1 MALVV
6 GVLCWFAALAIGR
19 VPGGLRDLGAASL
32 RYQAQSS
39 AYALLLTSRYPD
51 SSPALQAAS
60 APPPRPRRRSTR
72 GGRVKA
78 LRIALYAALV
88 VGWLG
93 LAWLLW
99 GSVVPDGLALPHV
112 DVDTVFGK
120 ALVDRAERYE
130 RFLLVLWVLGIAV
143 TLGTLAIYARYGGR
157 FTEESAAGPLGTG
170 MLLAMLGLAILW
182 LTQLPFTVVG
192 LWWSRRHD
200 VSHMGYFD
208 AVFGDWVALGGDVR
222 LGLRRAARRDGAR
235 APPRLVV
242 VDSRRRRLH
251 RDRGAW
257 ACSSLRTSTRAS
269 SGPTIRR
276 SSRATT
282 DSSAPRVCTGSH
294 SASSRSAR
302 TTSQANA
309 FAFGVGPSRRVVLW
323 DTLLDGRF
331 SPGEVD
337 VVLAHELG
345 HHSSDHIAKAIG
357 WFALFALPGA
367 LVLML
372 ATRRLGGMGDPRAV
386 PLALLVAAAWTLVT
400 TPAQNVVSRRA
411 EAEADWKA
419 LQTTRDPQAARG
431 LFREFAVTSLGNPSP
446 PTWAYLLLETHPT
459 LAQRVAMADAWAAR
473 QGR

>member
-1 MALVV
+1 MRPLRVV
-6 GVLCWFAALAIGR
+6 V
-19 VPGGLRDLGAASL
+19 
-32 RYQAQSS
+32 
-39 AYALLLTSRYPD
+39 
-51 SSPALQAAS
+51 
-60 APPPRPRRRSTR
+60 
-72 GGRVKA
+72 
-78 LRIALYAALV
+78 YAALV
-88 VGWLG
+88 VGWVA

-99 GSVVPDGLALPHV
+99 ASVVPDGLALPHV

-130 RFLLVLWVLGIAV
+130 RFLLILWALGVVV
-143 TLGTLAIYARYGGR
+143 TLVTLAVYARYGSR

-170 MLLAMLGLAILW
+170 MLLGMLGLAVLW

-200 VSHMGYFD
+200 VSHMGYLE
-208 AVFGDWVALGGDVR
+208 AVFGDWVALGATFVSVCIALLVVMGLARR
-222 LGLRRAARRDGAR
+222 LGSWWWIPGAAVFTGIAALGVFVGPYLYTGLERPDDAGLVARYERLERAEGLHGIPLR
-235 APPRLVV
+235 VESV
-242 VDSRRRRLH
+242 SEE
-251 RDRGAW
+251 
-257 ACSSLRTSTRAS
+257 
-269 SGPTIRR
+269 
-276 SSRATT
+276 
-282 DSSAPRVCTGSH
+282 
-294 SASSRSAR
+294 
-302 TTSQANA
+302 TSQANA
-309 FAFGVGPSRRVVLW
+309 FAFGLGPSRRVVLW

-337 VVLAHELG
+337 VVMAHELG

-372 ATRRLGGMGDPRAV
+372 ATRRRGGMGDPRAV

-400 TPAQNVVSRRA
+400 TPAQNLVSRRA

-431 LFREFAVTSLGNPSP
+431 LFREFAVTSLGDPSP
-446 PTWAYLLLETHPT
+446 PTWAYVLLETHPT

-473 QGR
+473 QER

>member
-1 MALVV
+1 M
-6 GVLCWFAALAIGR
+6 
-19 VPGGLRDLGAASL
+19 
-32 RYQAQSS
+32 
-39 AYALLLTSRYPD
+39 
-51 SSPALQAAS
+51 
-60 APPPRPRRRSTR
+60 
-72 GGRVKA
+72 KA

-88 VGWLG
+88 VGWIG

-120 ALVDRAERYE
+120 ALVDRAQRYE
-130 RFLLVLWVLGIAV
+130 RFLLVLWALGVVV

-170 MLLAMLGLAILW
+170 MLLGMLGLAVLW

-200 VSHMGYFD
+200 VSHMGYFE
-208 AVFGDWVALGGDVR
+208 AVFGDWLALGATFVSVC
-222 LGLRRAARRDGAR
+222 LALLVVMGLARRVGSWWWIPGAAVFTAIAAVGVFVSPYLYTGLERPDDPGLVARFDRLER
-235 APPRLVV
+235 AEG
-242 VDSRRRRLH
+242 LH
-251 RDRGAW
+251 GIP
-257 ACSSLRTSTRAS
+257 LRVESVS
-269 SGPTIRR
+269 EK
-276 SSRATT
+276 
-282 DSSAPRVCTGSH
+282 
-294 SASSRSAR
+294 
-302 TTSQANA
+302 TSQANA

-372 ATRRLGGMGDPRAV
+372 ATRRRGGMGDPRAV

-400 TPAQNVVSRRA
+400 TPAQNLVSRRA

-431 LFREFAVTSLGNPSP
+431 LFREFAVTSLGDPSP
-446 PTWAYLLLETHPT
+446 PTWAYVLLETHPT
-459 LAQRVAMADAWAAR
+459 LAQRVAMANAWATR
-473 QGR
+473 ER